1 MSSNGPGPSE
11 TLMESLLGKRPES
24 PAQPLQAPSEHRLT
38 ARQQAFQVIAIRMEE
53 GGSCFIRDWLKESRH
68 TGEHGLEPVTMS
80 EWKTW
85 SKVDGFH
92 AAFYGG
98 FPLGR
103 DIVEDDLKGM
113 DVQFWEQLREGV
125 KAGNMR
131 SLELFAKIRG
141 LAKDTDGDIS
151 IGIQAILGDVD
162 STKWRKKRVGVVEI
176 EAQPE

>member
-103 DIVEDDLKGM
+103 DIVEDD
-113 DVQFWEQLREGV
+113 F
-125 KAGNMR
+125 
-131 SLELFAKIRG
+131 
-141 LAKDTDGDIS
+141 S